1 MRSNFN
7 VKIELIIDR
16 LINVKQNMEIY
27 FKLIEKNLVNF
38 NINTINYNILQ
49 NINYNTRD
57 TGPFNTPYLA
67 YLDEDHDNILRDNTY
82 KESIPI
88 ILKMYNGMNKNEI
101 DLIYEI
107 QNNEKDIKI

>member
-1 MRSNFN
+1 MKNDVCILCKKDHRLHKIISYDDVVPEKEIIGEDEIKSYLNSLRSNFN

-27 FKLIEKNLVNF
+27 FKLIEKNLVNY

-57 TGPFNTPYLA
+57 TGPFTLSC
-67 YLDEDHDNILRDNTY
+67 L
-82 KESIPI
+82 S
-88 ILKMYNGMNKNEI
+88 
-101 DLIYEI
+101 
-107 QNNEKDIKI
+107 

>member
-1 MRSNFN
+1 MKKDHRLHKIISYDDIIPEKEIIGEDEIKSYLNSLRSNFN

-49 NINYNTRD
+49 NINYNKRD
-57 TGPFNTPYLA
+57 TGPFIHL
-67 YLDEDHDNILRDNTY
+67 IL
-82 KESIPI
+82 PI
-88 ILKMYNGMNKNEI
+88 LM
-101 DLIYEI
+101 
-107 QNNEKDIKI
+107 KIMIIS